1 MDTKEI
7 FIIVEGGMVT
17 NVVGPAGLKV
27 NVTVLDCDTQDPDEL
42 DQIDDEIYELFE
54 DVNDGSKT
62 ILY

>member
-17 NVVGPAGLKV
+17 NVVGPKDLGV
-27 NVTVLDCDTQDPDEL
+27 IVTVLDRDTQDPDEL
-42 DQIDDEIYELFE
+42 DQIDDEIDELFG
-54 DVNDGSKT
+54 DVNDGSRT